1 MKYLYNYLRLA
12 LCAMACGAMLGTGQ
26 QMVYAQG
33 LTEAK
38 TEFTRA
44 DTLRGTLSPLRT
56 CYDVRFYDLHI
67 TLNPDERTLW
77 GYNDIQFTATE
88 TVKQLQ
94 IDLFDFWTIDSIVFE
109 QKKLHYQREFNAV
122 FVALPRTLSK
132 GENAALRFYY
142 SGKPMIAKRAP
153 WDGGFSFSKDPNGKH
168 WIGVSCQGLGA
179 SSWYP
184 NKDHQSDEPDSMHLS
199 CAVPS
204 DLYCFMNGQF
214 RGKQDEAVTMSNG
227 KASQYTRYHWAVTY
241 PINNYAVSLNIG
253 DYTPLTDYYASG
265 KDTLRLHYYPLSSHA
280 DKAKTHFEQVK
291 PMLRC
296 YEEKFGKYPFWR
308 DGFALVE
315 TPYLGMEHQSGIAY
329 GNQYKQGYSGFDITG
344 TNIGMRFDYI
354 IIHEAG
360 HEWWGNSVTSAD
372 IADMWIHEGFCTYGE
387 SMYVECMYGKQDA
400 ITYVNGSK
408 KGIDNDRPIIGP
420 YGVNKE
426 GSGDMY
432 GKGAVMLN
440 TIRSIVD
447 NDTLWFSIIKGLAE
461 QFKHS
466 TVTTEIIINYINQ
479 RSGKNLTPIFN
490 QYLRYTNIP
499 ILEYIAKKRG
509 KNTELRYRWVADVPN
524 FAMPMRLTDGTGT
537 TQTLQPTNG
546 TWQTTTIR
554 NTQPAQIRW
563 AEDAFYCTLKA
574 VK

>member
-1 MKYLYNYLRLA
+1 MKYLYKHLHLA
-12 LCAMACGAMLGTGQ
+12 LCALLCGAMLATEQ

-67 TLNPDERTLW
+67 GLNPDERTLW

-88 TVKQLQ
+88 TFKQLQ

-122 FVALPRTLSK
+122 FVTLPRSVSK
-132 GENAALRFYY
+132 GENASLRFYY
-142 SGKPMIAKRAP
+142 SGKPMVAKRAP

-214 RGKQDEAVTMSNG
+214 RGKQDEAVTMPNG
-227 KASQYTRYHWAVTY
+227 RASQYTRYHWAVTY
-241 PINNYAVSLNIG
+241 PINNYAVSLNIA
-253 DYTPLTDYYASG
+253 DYAPFSDYYASG

-354 IIHEAG
+354 IIHEARTRMVG
-360 HEWWGNSVTSAD
+360 
-372 IADMWIHEGFCTYGE
+372 
-387 SMYVECMYGKQDA
+387 Q
-400 ITYVNGSK
+400 
-408 KGIDNDRPIIGP
+408 
-420 YGVNKE
+420 
-426 GSGDMY
+426 
-432 GKGAVMLN
+432 
-440 TIRSIVD
+440 
-447 NDTLWFSIIKGLAE
+447 
-461 QFKHS
+461 
-466 TVTTEIIINYINQ
+466 
-479 RSGKNLTPIFN
+479 
-490 QYLRYTNIP
+490 
-499 ILEYIAKKRG
+499 
-509 KNTELRYRWVADVPN
+509 
-524 FAMPMRLTDGTGT
+524 
-537 TQTLQPTNG
+537 
-546 TWQTTTIR
+546 
-554 NTQPAQIRW
+554 
-563 AEDAFYCTLKA
+563 
-574 VK
+574 